1 MPQPV
6 PLYQVDA
13 FTDRPFRGNPAAVCV
28 LDHPADESWMQSV
41 AMEMNLSETAF
52 VCPEDRRYR
61 LRWFTPATEV
71 RLCGHATLASAH
83 ILWTTGRVPAGE
95 RIEFN
100 TLSGVLTVE
109 RHGTSITLD
118 FPADTATAIDAPEK
132 LFEALGIPKPVAVLR
147 GRTDIIVRLA
157 SATELRLLQPD
168 FRLLGRVPDIRGV
181 IVTAASD
188 SDDFDFMSRFFAP
201 AVGVDEDPVTGSA
214 HCLLGPYWSAQLGRE
229 ELRAYQASARGG
241 ALRLRMRGERI
252 HIGGEAVTVSEGILH
267 V

>member
-1 MPQPV
+1 MPQSI

-13 FTDRPFRGNPAAVCV
+13 FTDRPFRGNPAAVCI
-28 LDHPADESWMQSV
+28 LEKPADESWMQSV

-52 VCPEDRRYR
+52 VWSETGRYR

-83 ILWTTGRVPAGE
+83 ALWTTGRVAE
-95 RIEFN
+95 DQRIEFN

-109 RHGTSITLD
+109 RHAVSMEMD
-118 FPADTATAIDAPEK
+118 FPADTPTPTEAPQG
-132 LFEALGIPKPVAVLR
+132 LLEALGISQAVEVLR
-147 GRTDIIVRLA
+147 GRSDLIVRLA
-157 SATELRLLQPD
+157 SASELRNLRPD
-168 FRLLGRVPDIRGV
+168 FLLLGRIPDVRGV
-181 IVTAASD
+181 IATAVSD
-188 SDDFDFMSRFFAP
+188 SDDFDFMSRFFGP

-214 HCLLGPYWSAQLGRE
+214 HCLLGPYWSAQLGRD

-252 HIGGEAVTVSEGILH
+252 HIGGQAVTVSEGSLH